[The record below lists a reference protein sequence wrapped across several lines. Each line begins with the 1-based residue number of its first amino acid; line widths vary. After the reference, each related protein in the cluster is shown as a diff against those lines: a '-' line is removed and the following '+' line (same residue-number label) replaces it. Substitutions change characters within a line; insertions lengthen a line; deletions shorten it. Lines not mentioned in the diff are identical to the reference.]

1 MSKLQKSA
9 WFNLIMVTVFTIVA
23 LVNIFLLARH
33 NAKGID
39 YLIVCFLVGAVATPS
54 LYILHKKKGIE
65 SKFDEREKTINRRAF
80 LISAF
85 GLVAFLFAACIIPF
99 FVMGGQNVIKVV
111 YLPVIFF
118 SSLFAAQFVQ
128 SMAIIIQCAMEEDD
142 GQ

>member
-9 WFNLIMVTVFTIVA
+9 WFNLFMVTVCTIVA

-39 YLIVCFLVGAVATPS
+39 YLIICFIVAAVATPS
-54 LYILHKKKGIE
+54 LYMLHKKKGIE
-65 SKFDEREKTINRRAF
+65 SKFDEREKTINKRAF
-80 LISAF
+80 IVSAF
-85 GLVAFLFAACIIPF
+85 GLVVFLACACVIPF
-99 FVMGGQNVIKVV
+99 FVLGGQNVIKVV

-128 SMAIIIQCAMEEDD
+128 SIAVIIQCAMEEDD

>member
-9 WFNLIMVTVFTIVA
+9 WFNLIMVTVCTI
-23 LVNIFLLARH
+23 IGLLGILSLAEH

-39 YLIVCFLVGAVATPS
+39 YLLVCFVIGAVATPS
-54 LYILHKKKGIE
+54 AYILYKKKGIE
-65 SKFDEREKTINRRAF
+65 SKFDEREKIINSRAF

-85 GLVAFLFAACIIPF
+85 GLVVFLFAACIIPF
-99 FVMGGQNVIKVV
+99 FVLGGQNVIKVY

-128 SMAIIIQCAMEEDD
+128 
-142 GQ
+142 

>member
-9 WFNLIMVTVFTIVA
+9 WFNLIMVTVCTIIV
-23 LVNIFLLARH
+23 LINIFLLARH

-39 YLIVCFLVGAVATPS
+39 YLIICLVVGAVATPT
-54 LYILHKKKGIE
+54 LYILQKKKGIE

-80 LISAF
+80 VISVF
-85 GLVAFLFAACIIPF
+85 GMVVFLAGACIIPF
-99 FVMGGQNVIKVV
+99 FVLGGQNVIKVY